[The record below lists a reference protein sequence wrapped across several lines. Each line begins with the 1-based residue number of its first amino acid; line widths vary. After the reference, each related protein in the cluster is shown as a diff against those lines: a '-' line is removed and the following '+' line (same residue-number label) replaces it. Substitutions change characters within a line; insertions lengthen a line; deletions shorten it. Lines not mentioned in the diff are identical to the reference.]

1 MRTRESYDA
10 NKLPAP
16 YQNFKAVLSEI
27 EANRLPPR
35 GETDLEIELVPE
47 SKPRQGSL
55 FLKGPKEMEELR
67 KYLDENLDKGLIRPS
82 KSPARSPGLFVPKKD
97 GGLRLCVDYRS
108 LNEVTVK
115 N

>member
-1 MRTRESYDA
+1 
-10 NKLPAP
+10 
-16 YQNFKAVLSEI
+16 
-27 EANRLPPR
+27 
-35 GETDLEIELVPE
+35 
-47 SKPRQGSL
+47 
-55 FLKGPKEMEELR
+55 MEELR
-67 KYLDENLDKGLIRPS
+67 KYLDENLDKGLIHPS

>member
-67 KYLDENLDKGLIRPS
+67 KYLDENLDKGLIHPS